1 MCIPG
6 LISNP
11 NTQGIYKLL
20 KQGATMVTSA
30 DDILE
35 ALNWE
40 VKKSEQIKLNLE
52 NFSEDEKLII
62 KSIEIEPKKFDI
74 IASETC
80 INLDTLL
87 VNLTSLELVGIIKQ
101 IDGEKYQLI

>member
-1 MCIPG
+1 
-6 LISNP
+6 
-11 NTQGIYKLL
+11 
-20 KQGATMVTSA
+20 
-30 DDILE
+30 
-35 ALNWE
+35 
-40 VKKSEQIKLNLE
+40 LNLE

-74 IASETC
+74 IASETG